1 MRSTLLV
8 PLDGMPVAESAL
20 PTARVLADALG
31 ARLELVRV
39 VAPDACGTA
48 EADALAYLHR
58 FDLTD
63 EDLRRVARGIPG
75 ECLVRE
81 AASEHVKLMVMTT
94 HARSGLRRM
103 VLGSVA
109 EYVVAH
115 AAAPTVLIRAGMQYR
130 PRLANVLVAMDS
142 ACAAPLPVLVEIA
155 AGSGAR
161 LTLLHVVSP
170 DDTVIWQWQPGP
182 ALDEPQIA
190 AKARRDLEDLA
201 AGLAERGVGVH
212 ARIQVGPVAAT
223 INAVADEV
231 NADLIA
237 VATHARNGAER
248 TILGSVTDSLV
259 HTARRPLLISRLIP
273 MRPRHHN

>member
-20 PTARVLADALG
+20 PVARVLANALG

-39 VAPDACGTA
+39 VAPDASGGA
-48 EADALAYLHR
+48 EADALAYLDH
-58 FDLTD
+58 FELTD
-63 EDLRRVARGIPG
+63 GDLRRVARGLPG
-75 ECLVRE
+75 ECLVHE

-94 HARSGLRRM
+94 HARSGLRRV

-115 AAAPTVLIRAGMQYR
+115 ASAATVLIRAGMQYR
-130 PRLANVLVAMDS
+130 PRVANVLVAMDT

-161 LTLLHVVSP
+161 LILLHVVSP
-170 DDTVIWQWQPGP
+170 EDTAIWQWQPGP
-182 ALDEPQIA
+182 PLDEPQVA
-190 AKARRDLEDLA
+190 VNARRNLNDLA
-201 AGLAERGVGVH
+201 AGLVQRGVAAQ
-212 ARIQVGPVAAT
+212 ARIEFGPVAAT

-248 TILGSVTDSLV
+248 TILGSVTDTLV
-259 HTARRPLLISRLIP
+259 HTARQPLLISRLIP
-273 MRPRHHN
+273 MQRHRS